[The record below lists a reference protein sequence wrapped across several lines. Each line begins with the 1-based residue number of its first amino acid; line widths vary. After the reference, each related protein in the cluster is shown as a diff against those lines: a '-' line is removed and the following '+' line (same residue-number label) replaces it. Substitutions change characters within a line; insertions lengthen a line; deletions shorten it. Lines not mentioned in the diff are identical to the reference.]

1 MELKLDVHN
10 FHSLKALLWLN
21 ESGKWEGVLGDKLI
35 GSDNTDNIE
44 VIRSQR
50 VIMALPTEADTPR
63 EKMQETVYAGNR
75 GRPE

>member
-35 GSDNTDNIE
+35 GTENIE

-50 VIMALPTEADTPR
+50 VIMALPTEADTPQ
-63 EKMQETVYAGNR
+63 EKMQETVYVGNR

>member
-35 GSDNTDNIE
+35 GTDNVE

-50 VIMALPTEADTPR
+50 VIMALPTEAATPR
-63 EKMQETVYAGNR
+63 EKMQETVYVGNR
-75 GRPE
+75 GRSE

>member
-35 GSDNTDNIE
+35 GTDIIE

-50 VIMALPTEADTPR
+50 VIMALPTEAGTPR
-63 EKMQETVYAGNR
+63 EKMQETVYVGNR
-75 GRPE
+75 GRSE

>member
-35 GSDNTDNIE
+35 GTDVIE

-50 VIMALPTEADTPR
+50 VIMALPTEAGTPR
-63 EKMQETVYAGNR
+63 EKMQETEYVGNR

>member
-1 MELKLDVHN
+1 LELKLDVHN

-35 GSDNTDNIE
+35 GTDVIE

-63 EKMQETVYAGNR
+63 EKMQETVYVGNR

>member
-21 ESGKWEGVLGDKLI
+21 ESDKWEGVLGDKLI
-35 GSDNTDNIE
+35 GTDNVE

-50 VIMALPTEADTPR
+50 VIMALPTEAGTPR
-63 EKMQETVYAGNR
+63 EKMQETVYVGNR
-75 GRPE
+75 GRSE

>member
-21 ESGKWEGVLGDKLI
+21 ESGKWEGVLGEELI
-35 GSDNTDNIE
+35 GTDIIE

-63 EKMQETVYAGNR
+63 EKMQESIYVGNR